1 MRELQRLQMGA
12 GNKTL
17 SKATAVVKSL
27 RTPKANLGKI
37 EFLACVTAFLLM
49 LLTIFGT
56 SRRQL
61 NNQRLRSLLWAA
73 YTLTSYL
80 IVYTLG
86 LMTEAS
92 FQNELLPVW
101 AIFLMIFFGS
111 SDSYS
116 VHSLED
122 CERWKNYVWQYAI
135 EITGVAFLFVMS
147 GITLPMISVLILCL
161 IVPLKAFRRAAS
173 LKIASGYG
181 RQMTTKLI
189 ADYMSTEHRSEGDL
203 DPSQMRGYKY
213 VVRVGN
219 INTLSLKMFKERQ
232 AAARWEAP
240 DYGKPLEITDRVVT
254 IEKVWKCQGWLLR
267 SGGGDKDSKLKDICL
282 SFSFCKL
289 LRIKFSDYS
298 LTKQAHQ
305 KAWKLIQHLYAE
317 ENGSERLFRIVELE
331 LSFLFDIFY
340 TKYPTIFQRFGWK
353 IKVIELLLLVIG
365 VPVTIGLCFPWYD
378 SNGPQDEV
386 QLATAG
392 GLSID
397 FLVTILILLIFTCGE
412 LIQCFYM
419 AVSDWAKVSLLCKY
433 VRTNWWQENRWM
445 EKLIGLICRTQ
456 LTEPWERKLHQFS
469 LLESYDYTPP
479 RWLYNIFTD
488 FFMDP
493 IRDGQTQSPPAELV
507 REVKEAVFRSL
518 MSNPGP
524 LQNGEVSLIRN
535 EVAHMLSWT
544 LGLKTQTQ
552 VIIVWHIATS
562 IFEHEAPTTDP
573 SSNSHFLVA
582 TNLSKYLAYLVAFYP
597 KLLPDHPYDSEY
609 IFDGI
614 VIEARHLL
622 KGCKTLEER
631 IKKLNKIGKTMD
643 DNTCKVIIQG
653 VQLGQQL
660 LDVENEP
667 NFVWKVL
674 AEFWA
679 ELMVYVAPSNNAI
692 AQAQHLAM
700 GGEFVTHLWALVSH
714 AGIEREP
721 PDVDVTHFC

>member
-1 MRELQRLQMGA
+1 MRDLQRLKMGA
-12 GNKTL
+12 WNKTL
-17 SKATAVVKSL
+17 SEATAVVKSL
-27 RTPKANLGKI
+27 STPKANLAKI

-49 LLTIFGT
+49 LLTISGWL
-56 SRRQL
+56 RRRKNDQK
-61 NNQRLRSLLWAA
+61 LRRLLWAA

-92 FQNELLPVW
+92 FRNELLPVW

-122 CERWKNYVWQYAI
+122 CEQWKTYVWQYVI
-135 EITGVAFLFVMS
+135 KVTGVTFLLVMS

-189 ADYMSTEHRSEGDL
+189 ADYMRTEHQSSEGDL
-203 DPSQMRGYKY
+203 DPSQMRGYNY
-213 VVRVGN
+213 VVRVRK
-219 INTLSLKMFKERQ
+219 TSLMSLKMLIKRE
-232 AAARWEAP
+232 AAERWEAQN
-240 DYGKPLEITDRVVT
+240 YRKPLEITDRVVT
-254 IEKVWKCQGWLLR
+254 IEKVWKCQGWLLT
-267 SGGGDKDSKLKDICL
+267 SGGGDKDGKLKDICL
-282 SFSFCKL
+282 SFSLYKL
-289 LRIKFSDYS
+289 LRLKFSDYS
-298 LTKQAHQ
+298 LPKQAHE
-305 KAWKLIQHLYAE
+305 KAWKLIEHLYAE
-317 ENGSERLFRIVELE
+317 GNGLERAFRVVELE
-331 LSFLFDIFY
+331 LSFLFDSFY
-340 TKYPTIFQRFGWK
+340 TKYPTIFQSFGWK

-378 SNGPQDEV
+378 SNGPQDV

-412 LIQCFYM
+412 LVQCFFM
-419 AVSDWAKVSLLCKY
+419 AISDWAKVSLLCKY
-433 VRTNWWQENRWM
+433 VRTNSWHEKKWM

-456 LTEPWERKLHQFS
+456 FLEPWERKLHQYS
-469 LLESYDYTPP
+469 LLESYDYTPS
-479 RWLYNIFTD
+479 RLLYNVFTD
-488 FFMDP
+488 LFMDP
-493 IRDGQTQSPPAELV
+493 IRDGQKQSAPVKLSS
-507 REVKEAVFRSL
+507 EVKKAVFCSL
-518 MSNPGP
+518 MSNPEA
-524 LQNGEVSLIRN
+524 LQNGEASLIRN
-535 EVAHMLSWT
+535 GVAHNLSWARK
-544 LGLKTQTQ
+544 LETQTE
-552 VIIVWHIATS
+552 VIMVWHVATV
-562 IFEHEAPTTDP
+562 IFEHMAPVLDP
-573 SSNSHFLVA
+573 SLNSNFLV
-582 TNLSKYLAYLVAFYP
+582 TINLSKYLAYLVAFYP

-614 VIEARHLL
+614 IIEARHLL
-622 KGCKTLEER
+622 KGCKTVEER
-631 IKKLNKIGKTMD
+631 IRKLNKISKTMED
-643 DNTCKVIIQG
+643 TSKVMIQG
-653 VQLGQQL
+653 AQLGQQL

-692 AQAQHLAM
+692 AHAQHLAK

-714 AGIEREP
+714 AGIQREP
-721 PDVDVTHFC
+721 PIE

>member
-1 MRELQRLQMGA
+1 MRDLQRLQMGA

-17 SKATAVVKSL
+17 SKATALMKSL
-27 RTPKANLGKI
+27 LTPKANLAKI

-173 LKIASGYG
+173 LKIESGYG

-189 ADYMSTEHRSEGDL
+189 ADYMSTDHRSEGDL
-203 DPSQMRGYKY
+203 DPSQMRGYK
-213 VVRVGN
+213 
-219 INTLSLKMFKERQ
+219 
-232 AAARWEAP
+232 
-240 DYGKPLEITDRVVT
+240 VVT

-282 SFSFCKL
+282 SFSFYKL

-298 LTKQAHQ
+298 LPKQAHQ
-305 KAWKLIQHLYAE
+305 KAWKLIKHLYAE
-317 ENGSERLFRIVELE
+317 ENGSGRLFRVVELE
-331 LSFLFDIFY
+331 LSFLFDFFY
-340 TKYPTIFQRFGWK
+340 TKYLTIFQRFGWK

-433 VRTNWWQENRWM
+433 VTNWWQENSWM
-445 EKLIGLICRTQ
+445 EKLIGQICRTQ
-456 LTEPWERKLHQFS
+456 FTVPWERKLHQYS
-469 LLESYDYTPP
+469 LLESYDYTPS
-479 RWLYNIFTD
+479 RLLYNVFTD
-488 FFMDP
+488 LFTDP
-493 IRDGQTQSPPAELV
+493 IRDGQKQSAP
-507 REVKEAVFRSL
+507 VKLSSDVKKAVFRSL
-518 MSNPGP
+518 MLNPEV
-524 LQNGEVSLIRN
+524 LQNGEASLKRN
-535 EVAHMLSWT
+535 EVEHMFSWT
-544 LGLKTQTQ
+544 LGPKTQTQ
-552 VIIVWHIATS
+552 VIIVWHIVTS
-562 IFEHEAPTTDP
+562 
-573 SSNSHFLVA
+573 
-582 TNLSKYLAYLVAFYP
+582 
-597 KLLPDHPYDSEY
+597 
-609 IFDGI
+609 
-614 VIEARHLL
+614 
-622 KGCKTLEER
+622 CKTLEER

-643 DNTCKVIIQG
+643 DTCKVIIQG
-653 VQLGQQL
+653 ARLGQQL

-692 AQAQHLAM
+692 AHAQHLAM

-714 AGIEREP
+714 ASIEREP
-721 PDVDVTHFC
+721 PDVDVTHLC